1 MRAEKNPVGLR
12 GIDFIEYSSPQPEK
26 LVQLWEAMGFVFK
39 GRHREKPVDLFSQGH
54 TFFILNQQKNSF
66 AEHFFHQHGPS
77 VCALAFRVRS
87 AKEAFKHACSKGA
100 KPVPLDRRSHSF
112 PAIYGV
118 GESVIYFVEEGIT
131 HFAKEFDCSS
141 SHSGADSEVSRS
153 EKEVAS
159 PFPPRSGNDSEV
171 SRSENE
177 VASKSPP
184 RGGNDSEMSRSKNEA
199 ASPSPPRGGND
210 SEVSRSENEVASK
223 SPPRGGLVSVDHLT
237 HNVPAGDMQKWC
249 DFYQEVFNFTERR
262 YFDIQGSKTGLVSKV
277 MRSPCNTIT
286 IPINEPAK
294 GERGKKSQIQ
304 EFLEEYKGSGIQHIA
319 LSSQDIVSS
328 VKALR
333 AGGIAF
339 LDVPD
344 TYYEDLPRRVPQ
356 VEGRLKAL
364 REHKVL
370 ADGDE
375 RGYLLQ
381 IFTKNVIGPVFY
393 EIISRHGHDG
403 FGEGNFQ
410 ALFDAIERDQIQRGY
425 LS

>member
-87 AKEAFKHACSKGA
+87 AGEAFKHACSKGA

-131 HFAKEFDCSS
+131 HFEKEFDCSS
-141 SHSGADSEVSRS
+141 SRSGADSEVSRS

-159 PFPPRSGNDSEV
+159 PFPPRYAG
-171 SRSENE
+171 
-177 VASKSPP
+177 
-184 RGGNDSEMSRSKNEA
+184 